1 MDSKVETN
9 RASGERIRLD
19 SKSSIPSQDS
29 GNGSQESEISRKY
42 SRTAMANDNGLRM
55 HLEFPTAM
63 QNDCL
68 DMAFQYIND
77 LHEDTV
83 NERIPNTLYTEENIK
98 TLQDIFALAI
108 KEKYVSAVK
117 DKIKFLQAHWYEK
130 VRQMEVAEP
139 ERRNVAGKNT
149 QLTNTKRSW
158 GTYMEVKEEPH
169 FACPCCTKAYRR
181 KSACRIHIK
190 KVNPYSTP
198 E

>member
-83 NERIPNTLYTEENIK
+83 NERIPNTLYTEENIN
-98 TLQDIFALAI
+98 TLQDIFELAI

-158 GTYMEVKEEPH
+158 GTYMEVKEEG
-169 FACPCCTKAYRR
+169 
-181 KSACRIHIK
+181 
-190 KVNPYSTP
+190 KVPVGVT
-198 E
+198 